1 MPDALHCRLLRICEQ
16 TYGGELANFADIPWI
31 DAAEAAAPPSN
42 CGLEPDVGLVGL
54 IRQPR
59 PGIARALV
67 LAFRGTRDPTNPDD
81 SDRLMTLRDWL
92 NNNDCLQVAF
102 PEGAPEPALVHHGFR
117 RSLTSLW
124 PDLFAIANPILTAQP
139 ALLLLITGHS
149 KGGAL
154 ANLAAMR
161 ARRQWPQ
168 VAIEVVTFAGARPG
182 NQVFQAAYDRAVPN
196 SVRYESWPDPVPELP
211 PGPQGSA
218 TLARLAVQVAT
229 AMQATGLNLMPPYW
243 PVGRRV
249 PPSSGWIADLWG
261 RARGLFGVLR
271 RGGQPDL
278 SLRAVV
284 QAHNITR
291 GSAYARLVCGE
302 TPAGG

>member
-16 TYGGELANFADIPWI
+16 TYGGEPGTFADVPWI
-31 DAAEAAAPPSN
+31 DAAEANAPPRN

-67 LAFRGTRDPTNPDD
+67 IAFRGTRDPTNPHD

-92 NNNDCLQVAF
+92 NNDDCRQVPF
-102 PEGAPEPALVHHGFR
+102 PEGAPEPALVHRGFR
-117 RSLTSLW
+117 RSLRSLW
-124 PDLFAIANPILTAQP
+124 PDLFALANPILTAEP
-139 ALLLLITGHS
+139 APLLLITGHS

-154 ANLAAMR
+154 ANLAAMQ
-161 ARRQWPQ
+161 ARRQWPHA
-168 VAIEVVTFAGARPG
+168 AIEVATFAGARPG
-182 NQVFQAAYDRAVPN
+182 NQAFQAAYDRAILN

-218 TLARLAVQVAT
+218 TLARLAVQVAS
-229 AMQATGLNLMPPYW
+229 ALHVSGLDLMPPYW

-261 RARGLFGVLR
+261 RAQGLLGVLR

-284 QAHNITR
+284 DAHKIAR
-291 GSAYARLVCGE
+291 GTAYARLVCG
-302 TPAGG
+302 TPPAGG